1 MKSYYNCNAFE
12 DEVFEVKP
20 EISVLQSELI
30 LKKLNKNNSASFAK
44 EEVEYKCKWK
54 KQDGFD
60 PKKPTIIISI
70 HNYSELLK
78 KTIHNI
84 ESNNIN
90 SHCNL
95 IIVDDRSTENIKSIS
110 ERHSYLRIDNQ
121 KGFNFSM
128 LNNIAALIVHKLGGT
143 EVVFWSSDVYC
154 VNETHFLTFLNKH
167 RENNSAI
174 SGTKLVYPPS
184 GISYTQEDDSL
195 NINNNFPGM
204 KGKWRNTVQYG
215 STVWVPVNNRI
226 IPHHYRR
233 FTAINDPKVNCDKG
247 TNCLTGAI
255 LIINLKEYIK
265 FGGLNP
271 SLSKNYQDVD
281 LCLKATEQNINCMY
295 FGKDIYFYHDESLT
309 ISDKKQDKQ
318 MKSDTILFYKI
329 WEKRILG
336 LIT

>member
-12 DEVFEVKP
+12 DEAFEVKP

-184 GISYTQEDDSL
+184 GISYTQ
-195 NINNNFPGM
+195 
-204 KGKWRNTVQYG
+204 
-215 STVWVPVNNRI
+215 
-226 IPHHYRR
+226 
-233 FTAINDPKVNCDKG
+233 
-247 TNCLTGAI
+247 
-255 LIINLKEYIK
+255 
-265 FGGLNP
+265 
-271 SLSKNYQDVD
+271 
-281 LCLKATEQNINCMY
+281 
-295 FGKDIYFYHDESLT
+295 
-309 ISDKKQDKQ
+309 
-318 MKSDTILFYKI
+318 
-329 WEKRILG
+329 
-336 LIT
+336 

>member
-12 DEVFEVKP
+12 DEAFEVKP

-184 GISYTQEDDSL
+184 GI
-195 NINNNFPGM
+195 
-204 KGKWRNTVQYG
+204 
-215 STVWVPVNNRI
+215 
-226 IPHHYRR
+226 
-233 FTAINDPKVNCDKG
+233 
-247 TNCLTGAI
+247 
-255 LIINLKEYIK
+255 IINLKEYIK

-281 LCLKATEQNINCMY
+281 LCLKATEQSINCMY